1 MPGRDHFWNLPNTI
15 TLLRT
20 AVVPVLAAFPYYDQ
34 DKAVSIMVAWFFIL
48 CASCDLLDGFLAR
61 RGGMVTRVGKL
72 LDPLA
77 DKLTLA
83 AALVALLVTGRIPS
97 EGVWGVPGIALVIV
111 ILGRELAV
119 TGLRGLASAGGVVVP
134 AARAGKIKTLNQNLA
149 IGFLLFPQ
157 GTLGLPNHEIGFW
170 LLCLA
175 AALTLWSGYFYF
187 ADYFRSGGAAATGGA
202 DRAGRADGA
211 GRDGGDDTG
220 AANM

>member
-1 MPGRDHFWNLPNTI
+1 MAGRDDFWNLPNSI

-34 DKAVSIMVAWFFIL
+34 DKTVSIMVAWFFIL

-61 RGGMVTRVGKL
+61 RGGTVTRIGKL

-83 AALVALLVTGRIPS
+83 AALIALLVTGRIPS
-97 EGVWGVPGIALVIV
+97 EGVLGVPGIALVIV

-119 TGLRGLASAGGVVVP
+119 TGLRIGQASAGGVPAP

-187 ADYFRSGGAAATGGA
+187 ADYFRSAASSPGSNGSGK
-202 DRAGRADGA
+202 AGETQAAEADGA
-211 GRDGGDDTG
+211 DGTDR
-220 AANM
+220 